1 MNKKMIQEI
10 EKIKNRKIDDVLSKK
25 RQLFMKHG
33 ISYRSFS
40 GAEPADVKTISNP
53 QGGQITCE
61 FFSKEVID
69 SLPDDAVFRCAV
81 FQEHEE
87 CERLDIQYQRTLNS
101 YQDILSSL
109 DNSEVLFDN
118 FLDLK
123 RTQSELSKFQSA
135 VFECSDILTKVK
147 R

>member
-1 MNKKMIQEI
+1 MIKKI
-10 EKIKNRKIDDVLSKK
+10 EEIKNRRIDDVLSKK

-40 GAEPADVKTISNP
+40 GAVPTDVKTISNP
-53 QGGQITCE
+53 LGGLIRCE

-69 SLPDDAVFRCAV
+69 SLSDDAVYRCSV
-81 FQEHEE
+81 FQEQKE
-87 CERLDIQYQRTLNS
+87 CKRLDIQYDITLNS
-101 YQDILSSL
+101 YNDILSIL
-109 DNSEVLFDN
+109 YIGNSEELFDN

>member
-1 MNKKMIQEI
+1 MIQEI
-10 EKIKNRKIDDVLSKK
+10 EEIKNRKINDVLSKK

-33 ISYRSFS
+33 ISYRTFS
-40 GAEPADVKTISNP
+40 GAEPTDVKTISNP
-53 QGGQITCE
+53 RGGMIRCE

-69 SLPDDAVFRCAV
+69 SLPDDAVYRCSV
-81 FQEHEE
+81 FQEYEE
-87 CERLDIQYQRTLNS
+87 CQRLDIKYDIILDS
-101 YQDILSSL
+101 YKDILSSY
-109 DNSEVLFDN
+109 DNSEELFDN

-123 RTQSELSKFQSA
+123 RTQSELSKFQRA

>member
-10 EKIKNRKIDDVLSKK
+10 EEIKNRKINDVLSKK

-40 GAEPADVKTISNP
+40 GAEPTDVKTISNP
-53 QGGQITCE
+53 LGGQIRCE

-69 SLPDDAVFRCAV
+69 SLPDDAVYRCAV
-81 FQEHEE
+81 YQEHEE
-87 CERLDIQYQRTLNS
+87 CKILDIQYDRTLDS
-101 YQDILSSL
+101 YNDILSSL
-109 DNSEVLFDN
+109 DNSEELFDN

-123 RTQSELSKFQSA
+123 RTQSELSKSQIA